1 MRADTAVVSPLA
13 ERTAGAQEAAARI
26 AGMLPDHTHYVQLQ
40 SGGLEVLLHKPPS
53 QAETIN
59 DTGLDIVTFW
69 RVLRDRPHDLARV
82 CTLTPLSRIEFDT
95 ARGSGSYLGVSDLE
109 AARRVWVLLSQS
121 ADGPARLRPQWRG
134 IRRRRQ
140 HTEPRADIATME
152 TLAQRLKEVTLE
164 CQPAVNVVEAHSGR
178 SGVCFYADLRANQFG
193 AQGADPGAAF
203 RPGPDVLL
211 SALAKTKAAVVVR
224 VDHTGVEMT
233 APPGWAQAALT
244 VQSGHPVRLW
254 SNRPLPVQQPL
265 FDVDPAAAGKETP

>member
-13 ERTAGAQEAAARI
+13 ERTAGSQEAAARI

-53 QAETIN
+53 QAEIIN
-59 DTGLDIVTFW
+59 DTSLDIVTFW
-69 RVLRDRPHDLARV
+69 RVLRDHPHDLGRV
-82 CTLTPLSRIEFDT
+82 CALTPLSRIEFDT
-95 ARGSGSYLGVSDLE
+95 ARSSGSHLGITDLE
-109 AARRVWVLLSQS
+109 AARRVWVVLSQS

-134 IRRRRQ
+134 MRRRRQ
-140 HTEPRADIATME
+140 HTEPRTDIETME
-152 TLAQRLKEVTLE
+152 ALAQRLKEITLE
-164 CQPAVNVVEAHSGR
+164 CQPAVEVVTALGGHR
-178 SGVCFYADLRANQFG
+178 GVCFYADLRANVFG

-211 SALAKTKAAVVVR
+211 AALAKTRAAVVVR

-244 VQSGHPVRLW
+244 VQAGHPVLLW

-265 FDVDPAAAGKETP
+265 FDVDPARRTP